1 MAMWQCAQSPN
12 PSLRESA
19 LFIFGIVP
27 ALFGDNL
34 ETYIAEIKLLLQTS
48 LQDTTNFNVC
58 ISEPQPERCQL
69 SQVQLAA
76 AQALSS
82 FVLVLERTQR
92 GAFTELLPV
101 VLDVSQTDFTILSNC
116 WFRS

>member
-58 ISEPQPERCQL
+58 VSEPQPSAANARRC
-69 SQVQLAA
+69 
-76 AQALSS
+76 
-82 FVLVLERTQR
+82 
-92 GAFTELLPV
+92 
-101 VLDVSQTDFTILSNC
+101 N
-116 WFRS
+116 